1 MNNKELLAML
11 EYIEQERGISKEQVV
26 KALEQAILSAY
37 RKSAHP
43 ASDLNVTVNL
53 RTGELKAWAR
63 LKVVEEFPTDD
74 EILLANALRRIPGAK
89 VGDIVEWE
97 VTAADFG
104 RIAAQTARQTIAQL
118 LRKAEVDT
126 LCDEFKDKVGEIVT
140 GKVHHADAGGIVVEI
155 KNSQGII
162 AGRDR
167 IPGEQFSAN
176 DRVSALL
183 VKIEME
189 GSGPSLILSRTSNNF
204 VRRLFYREVSEIR
217 DGVVE
222 IVGIARAPGS
232 RTKVAVKSNDP
243 RVDPVGACVGMR
255 GLRVRN
261 ITNEL
266 GNERIDVIP
275 YSSDLKTFIA
285 NAMHP
290 AKLIDIELHPESKTV
305 ILHVDQENS
314 RLAFGRK
321 AQNVR
326 LTQRLIQWNIN
337 IVIEESEEEEFARKK
352 QEAATNLAGLAGVS
366 EEAAAALVEHG
377 YLTIEGLCN
386 ASEEDLAAIAELTDA
401 DRAAIAQAVAAAKT
415 AAASAETPAENA
427 AEETAAQAPAEDAA
441 QESEQP

>member
-1 MNNKELLAML
+1 MNNELLAML

-37 RKSAHP
+37 RKSSRP
-43 ASDLNVTVNL
+43 ASDLNVKVNL

-63 LKVVEEFPTDD
+63 LKVVEEFPTED
-74 EILLANALRRIPGAK
+74 EILLADAVRRIPSAK
-89 VGDIVEWE
+89 VGEIVEWE

-104 RIAAQTARQTIAQL
+104 RIAAQTARQTIAQM
-118 LRKAEVDT
+118 LRKAEKDIVH
-126 LCDEFKDKVGEIVT
+126 DEFKDKVGEIVT
-140 GKVHHADAGGIVVEI
+140 GTVHHADALGIVVDI
-155 KNSQGII
+155 KKSQGII

-167 IPGEQFSAN
+167 IPGEQFSAG
-176 DRVSALL
+176 DRISALL
-183 VKIEME
+183 VKVDME
-189 GSGPSLILSRTSNNF
+189 GSGPSLILTRTSNNF
-204 VRRLFYREVSEIR
+204 VRRLFEREVSEIH

-232 RTKVAVKSNDP
+232 RSKVAVKSNDP

-275 YSSDLKTFIA
+275 YNSDLKTFIA

-290 AKLIDIELHPESKTV
+290 AKLLDIELNPETKTV
-305 ILHVDQENS
+305 TLHVDQENS

-337 IVIEESEEEEFARKK
+337 IVIQESEEEEFARKK
-352 QEAATNLAGLAGVS
+352 LEAAAELASVVGISTEAAT
-366 EEAAAALVEHG
+366 ALVEHG
-377 YLTIEGLCN
+377 YLTIEGLGN
-386 ASEEDLAAIAELTDA
+386 ASAEDLAAIPELTDD
-401 DRAAIAQAVAAAKT
+401 DRAAIAQAVASEKAASPAT
-415 AAASAETPAENA
+415 DAAAADDGAGTDGD
-427 AEETAAQAPAEDAA
+427 QA
-441 QESEQP
+441 

>member
-1 MNNKELLAML
+1 MNNELLAML

-37 RKSAHP
+37 KKSAHP
-43 ASDLNVTVNL
+43 ATDLNVEVNL

-63 LKVVEEFPTDD
+63 LKVVEEFPSDD
-74 EILLANALRRIPGAK
+74 EILLAEAVRRIPSAK

-97 VTAADFG
+97 VKSTDFG
-104 RIAAQTARQTIAQL
+104 RIAAQTARQTIWQL
-118 LRKAEVDT
+118 LRKAEKD
-126 LCDEFKDKVGEIVT
+126 LIHDEFKDKVGEIVT
-140 GKVHHADAGGIVVEI
+140 GTVHHADAAGIVVDI
-155 KNSQGII
+155 KKSQGII

-167 IPGEQFSAN
+167 IPGEQFSAG
-176 DRVSALL
+176 DRISALL
-183 VKIEME
+183 VKVDME
-189 GSGPSLILSRTSNNF
+189 GSGPSLILTRTSNNF
-204 VRRLFYREVSEIR
+204 VRRLFEREVSEIH

-266 GNERIDVIP
+266 GSERIDVIP

-290 AKLIDIELHPESKTV
+290 AKLLDIELNPETKT
-305 ILHVDQENS
+305 ITLHVDHENS

-352 QEAATNLAGLAGVS
+352 QEAAAELASLAGIS
-366 EEAAAALVEHG
+366 NEAAAALVEHG
-377 YLTIEGLCN
+377 YLTVEGLGN
-386 ASEEDLAAIAELTDA
+386 ASAEDLASIAELTDE
-401 DRAAIAQAVAAAKT
+401 DRAGIAKAVAAKKA
-415 AAASAETPAENA
+415 
-427 AEETAAQAPAEDAA
+427 APAEDAEKPA
-441 QESEQP
+441 DAATEGQPE